1 MKYKLLLTGNN
12 QSLIEDF
19 FYMMGQDFECQS
31 TSIRFPDVVSHMKYF
46 EPDALVYCITEES
59 KDNFKK
65 FVEALCQLER
75 NSVKLILIG
84 DRESCNVFENLAVGM
99 VKLTLVKPITATAIQ
114 EKVLQFLAEE
124 QRIIQAEKEKKEQQ
138 LLEKRMKEAE
148 EQKAQAEKRMEEKI
162 RQIYEEKKQRSQQE
176 QQEKERQQRERQQ
189 QEQQERKAIPASA
202 DGSKHILVID
212 DDPRMLRLIKE
223 ELREEYN
230 VATAVSGKIAMKFLE
245 RKQTNLILLDYEM
258 PEEDGPAVLA
268 KLRENPQTKNV
279 PVIFLTGIN
288 ESEKIQKV
296 LAMKPQG
303 YLLKPIESSK
313 LFQTIRKVIG

>member
-1 MKYKLLLTGNN
+1 M
-12 QSLIEDF
+12 I
-19 FYMMGQDFECQS
+19 
-31 TSIRFPDVVSHMKYF
+31 
-46 EPDALVYCITEES
+46 YCITEES
-59 KDNFKK
+59 KENFKK

-75 NSVKLILIG
+75 NSVKLIVIG
-84 DRESCNVFENLAVGM
+84 DRESCNTFENLAAGM
-99 VKLTLVKPITATAIQ
+99 VKLTLVKPITANAIQ
-114 EKVLQFLAEE
+114 EKVLQFLTEE
-124 QRIIQAEKEKKEQQ
+124 MRIVQAERERKEQQ
-138 LLEKRMKEAE
+138 LQEKRLKEAE

-176 QQEKERQQRERQQ
+176 E
-189 QEQQERKAIPASA
+189 QERKAIPAST

-245 RKQTNLILLDYEM
+245 RKHTNLILLDYEM
-258 PEEDGPAVLA
+258 PDEDGPAVLA
-268 KLRENPQTKNV
+268 KLRENPQTKNI
-279 PVIFLTGIN
+279 PVVFLTGIN

-303 YLLKPIESSK
+303 YLLKPIESNK

>member
-1 MKYKLLLTGNN
+1 MKYKLLLAGNN
-12 QSLIEDF
+12 QALIEDF
-19 FYMMGQDFECQS
+19 FYIMGKDFECQS
-31 TSIRFPDVVSHMKYF
+31 TSIRFPDVASHVKYF

-59 KDNFKK
+59 KENFKK
-65 FVEALCQLER
+65 FAEALCQLER

-84 DRESCNVFENLAVGM
+84 DRESCNVFESLAVGM
-99 VKLTLVKPITATAIQ
+99 VKLTLVKPITATSIH
-114 EKVLQFLAEE
+114 EKVLQYLAE
-124 QRIIQAEKEKKEQQ
+124 QKRIVQAEKEKKEQKLQ
-138 LLEKRMKEAE
+138 EKRMKQEE
-148 EQKAQAEKRMEEKI
+148 EQKARAEKRMEEKI

-176 QQEKERQQRERQQ
+176 QQQ
-189 QEQQERKAIPASA
+189 QQERKAIPAST

-258 PEEDGPAVLA
+258 PDEDGPTVLA
-268 KLRENPQTKNV
+268 KLRENPQTKNI

-288 ESEKIQKV
+288 ESGKIQKV

-303 YLLKPIESSK
+303 YLLKPIETSK